1 MRFLDENGL
10 QYFKSQLDR
19 TYADAK
25 HTHSSRFCEKVLL
38 YYGYPIALNGLW
50 DVDKCAKAYGKY
62 DICIFG
68 DGYNEPSHETYN
80 DTLQIFN
87 TILDRYKDTR
97 IVGYV
102 PIGVEDSSGTGLTEA
117 EIKSKIDKWIVMG
130 VHGIFLDEFG
140 YDYKVT
146 RERQNNIVDY
156 CHDHNL
162 FVFANSWST
171 KYCFSNDNMIL
182 DWIPGF
188 LPNPDGLVSHLGPE
202 DYCVYEHMFYS
213 AELEDNGNLVVKCA
227 NPSRITD
234 AINYYTE
241 PKINGKSYYEVYGT
255 KLFTLNGIP
264 STFTDDQKRQ
274 MMSVC
279 VLAAA
284 MFNLD
289 AIAFGDEHWG
299 SSGYYDDWDMPN
311 TNLASKK
318 FNKIDI
324 ETKKDSS
331 GNSFPYKWST
341 LLNGVY
347 YELVCEYS
355 SIDDLAYYDNKQ
367 YVSCGGD
374 KVSNAWISVYN
385 LGNSFKKLDDTMA
398 NYIDRIE
405 TALDSSGSI
414 LYSEVEW

>member
-1 MRFLDENGL
+1 M
-10 QYFKSQLDR
+10 
-19 TYADAK
+19 
-25 HTHSSRFCEKVLL
+25 
-38 YYGYPIALNGLW
+38 
-50 DVDKCAKAYGKY
+50 
-62 DICIFG
+62 
-68 DGYNEPSHETYN
+68 
-80 DTLQIFN
+80 
-87 TILDRYKDTR
+87 
-97 IVGYV
+97 
-102 PIGVEDSSGTGLTEA
+102 PIGVKEASGTGLTEA
-117 EIKSKIDKWIVMG
+117 EIKSKIDKWIAMG

-146 RERQNNIVDY
+146 RERQNNMVDY
-156 CHDHNL
+156 CHNHNL

-171 KYCFSNDNMIL
+171 EYCFSNDNMTL
-182 DWIPGF
+182 DWLPGF
-188 LPNPDGLVSHLGPE
+188 LPNPNGLASHLGPE
-202 DYCVYEHMFYS
+202 DYYVYEHMFYD
-213 AELEDNGNLVVKCA
+213 AELDNSDNLVVKCA
-227 NPSRITD
+227 KPDRITD
-234 AINYYTE
+234 IINYYTE

-264 STFTDDQKRQ
+264 STFTDDQKTQ

-299 SSGYYDDWDMPN
+299 SSGHYDDWDMPN

-324 ETKKDSS
+324 ETRKDSS

-347 YELVCEYS
+347 YELVCEFS
-355 SIDDLAYYDNKQ
+355 SADDRTYYDNKQ

-374 KVSNAWISVYN
+374 RVSNAWISVYN
-385 LGNSFKKLDDTMA
+385 LGNSFNL
-398 NYIDRIE
+398 NS
-405 TALDSSGSI
+405 L
-414 LYSEVEW
+414 